1 MSFGLDKICMHR
13 LTQEEYRERG
23 GRGGG
28 EGVGQEEGR
37 CRIPLTKVSLHGCSS
52 AASEQ

>member
-23 GRGGG
+23 GGG
-28 EGVGQEEGR
+28 EERGSGRRRAGVGS
-37 CRIPLTKVSLHGCSS
+37 P
-52 AASEQ
+52 